1 MATEEG
7 PPLHAS
13 ARVAIVQS
21 QLDDIAVA
29 VESHALSL
37 GMLLESLMSLV
48 ERHHEEATTT
58 PRACASVAA
67 AVAIEL
73 TYDHETMLRFREPLI
88 MVCQFHDR
96 LRQRIEHVRAALT
109 PLPAE
114 PPSPS
119 QLAGEVLR
127 LFPFDEERLVNARLA
142 GVEDSPEEDAAPD
155 LEIF

>member
-1 MATEEG
+1 METPDG
-7 PPLHAS
+7 PPLHAE

-21 QLDDIAVA
+21 QLADIAVA

-58 PRACASVAA
+58 PHAAAA
-67 AVAIEL
+67 AVAAEL

-88 MVCQFHDR
+88 TVCQFHDR
-96 LRQRIEHVRAALT
+96 LRQRIEHVLAALA

-114 PPSPS
+114 PPSPN
-119 QLAGEVLR
+119 QLAGQVLR

-142 GVEDSPEEDAAPD
+142 GVEDSPDEDAAPD
-155 LEIF
+155 LEMF